1 MTLNAHNPQAPQ
13 TPAISDIRCYAPLSH
28 GSLFSGIEG
37 FGLGAAM
44 SGIKTEWS
52 CEFEPFQ
59 AGIIQKNFGNEHEI
73 NRDIRNYS
81 NPKPVDIVSGGFPCQ
96 DISVAGKGIGITG
109 ERSGLWSEMY
119 RIVGQIRPK
128 YVIIENSPMLLV
140 RGFEQVLCDLSKIGY
155 NAEWQC
161 LSGTDFGIQ
170 QGRERLYCIAYPH
183 EINSKRG
190 CSESVFRKP
199 YLSWQS
205 SRIYPGWRTRQSLP
219 SSRFAGKS
227 NDVPNRVDR
236 TESVGNAV
244 QPVIAFYLFECI
256 RLHDAS
262 LSGA

>member
-1 MTLNAHNPQAPQ
+1 MFKSSISQISAGIQIPLNF
-13 TPAISDIRCYAPLSH
+13 
-28 GSLFSGIEG
+28 FSSIEG

-44 SGIKTEWS
+44 AGIKTIWS
-52 CEFEPFQ
+52 CEFESFQ
-59 AGIIQKNFGNEHEI
+59 AEIIKKNFGHEHKI

-119 RIVGQIRPK
+119 RIVGEIRPS

-170 QGRERLYCIAYPH
+170 QGRERLYCIAYPLQKRH
-183 EINSKRG
+183 ERVVQ
-190 CSESVFRKP
+190 ESVFRKL
-199 YLSWQS
+199 YLSKQS
-205 SRIYPGWRTRQSLP
+205 TGIYPRWRTRRDLPESRTVRKINDLPNLLDRIGSL
-219 SSRFAGKS
+219 
-227 NDVPNRVDR
+227 
-236 TESVGNAV
+236 GNAV
-244 QPVIAFYLFECI
+244 QPVIAYYLFECI
-256 RLHDAS
+256 KSHAAN
-262 LSGA
+262 SGWR